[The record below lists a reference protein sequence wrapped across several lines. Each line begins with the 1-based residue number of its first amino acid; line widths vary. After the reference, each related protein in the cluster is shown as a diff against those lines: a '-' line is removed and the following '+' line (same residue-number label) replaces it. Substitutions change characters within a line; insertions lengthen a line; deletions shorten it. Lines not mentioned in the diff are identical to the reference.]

1 MERRECKKATSIFD
15 EACLHSMGRA
25 GGDRTEGESLIE
37 KLDGRDAGEPGVRA
51 VIARIKG
58 RIDDRKAGTFPAPNV
73 Q

>member
-1 MERRECKKATSIFD
+1 
-15 EACLHSMGRA
+15 MGRA